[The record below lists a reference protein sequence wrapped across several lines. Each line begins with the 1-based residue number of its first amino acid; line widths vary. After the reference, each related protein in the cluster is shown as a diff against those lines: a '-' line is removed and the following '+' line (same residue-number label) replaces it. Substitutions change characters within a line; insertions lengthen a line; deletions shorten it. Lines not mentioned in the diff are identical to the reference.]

1 MHLSNTISILLASVL
16 IIGGLFAFN
25 HKKPA
30 IPPLNQL
37 NLSNLT
43 HYLDKI
49 GWTLEGKGE
58 KFEIIS
64 NFRKKTGIYYI
75 NSHNPRIEINE
86 KDIYLAI
93 PAKECEIEMIDYNSV
108 TIHVNLKVYLKFYNY
123 TEKHKKNYGNQ

>member
-1 MHLSNTISILLASVL
+1 M
-16 IIGGLFAFN
+16 
-25 HKKPA
+25 
-30 IPPLNQL
+30 
-37 NLSNLT
+37 
-43 HYLDKI
+43 
-49 GWTLEGKGE
+49 EGKGE